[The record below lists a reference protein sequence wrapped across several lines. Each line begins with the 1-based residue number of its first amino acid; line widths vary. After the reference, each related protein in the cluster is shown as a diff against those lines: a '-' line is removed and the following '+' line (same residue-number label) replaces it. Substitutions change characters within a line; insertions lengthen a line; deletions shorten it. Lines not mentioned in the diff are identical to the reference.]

1 MMMKPILDDV
11 KRAYREFANAANK
24 ALKKIRAIR
33 SFVPFALLL
42 FIIPLLLFL
51 PGLSGFP
58 FPSPAALYS
67 DIAISHYPNAIFL
80 RRALL
85 EYGQIPLWSPQI
97 LSGYP
102 FAANPLS
109 GLWYPPGWLALLLP
123 LPLGFNLLVILHL
136 LWGGL
141 GMARLLQSEGLK
153 LPAALLGAVTFVAM
167 PKLFAHYGA
176 GHLTLLYAIPWTPWL
191 LLARRRWQSAPV
203 LALIF
208 LADPRWAAY
217 AGLLWLAHSQF
228 RGAQL
233 NLGSAPKNKSVFI
246 RVYPRLKN
254 LLLQITVAAMLAA
267 PLALPLLEYTRLST
281 RANLTRADIF
291 TQSLPPARL
300 LGLLYP
306 DFGGNH
312 EWMLYFGAGALVLGL
327 AALLFR
333 VGRFWVWVF
342 TAALLFSLGENLP
355 LLPALAHLP
364 GFDLLRVP
372 PRALFI
378 GGIAAAALSAHAAD
392 HLLRG
397 NLDEIRLRRL
407 ALALTGLCAFSGL
420 LVLGIGWLTGQWAPN
435 FLWGLGA
442 LWAVSLWVLAGL
454 RGWLPTPAW
463 IVGLLLL
470 VIFDTGVVNASVLSF
485 RPADAV
491 IPNPAAEFLA
501 AQSGDFRVYSPSY
514 SLPQQSAA
522 FYDLSLADGVDPLQ
536 WRAYAEF
543 MAQASGVPADGYSIT
558 LPPFVADAPARANAN
573 FVPDAAQ
580 LGLLN
585 VRYVAAEF
593 DLAAAGLKLVEQLDQ
608 TRIYENALVLPPA
621 WIDRSEG
628 SADAEIMAY
637 APNRI
642 EVRAAGPGRL
652 ILSEMNYPG
661 WQVWVDGVRAELET
675 CAGVL
680 RAVSLA
686 PGEHSVRFVYRPLS
700 VYLGVLICAIGLV
713 VMANLRY
720 LETRKG

>member
-1 MMMKPILDDV
+1 MNDRKTNRQEERKSSQRTPF
-11 KRAYREFANAANK
+11 ENF
-24 ALKKIRAIR
+24 
-33 SFVPFALLL
+33 FVLLRVLRGKWFLLL
-42 FIIPLLLFL
+42 PLFL
-51 PGLSGFP
+51 FIPGLSGFP
-58 FPSPAALYS
+58 YPSPAALYS
-67 DIAISHYPNAIFL
+67 DITISHYPNAIFF

-109 GLWYPPGWLALLLP
+109 GLWYPPGWLAFLLP
-123 LPLGFNLLVILHL
+123 LPLGFNFLVIVHL

-141 GMARLLQSEGLK
+141 GMTRLLQSEGIK
-153 LPAALLGAVTFVAM
+153 PPAALLGAVTFVAM

-217 AGLLWLAHSQF
+217 AGLLWFAYSQF
-228 RGAQL
+228 WVAPL
-233 NLGSAPKNKSVFI
+233 NMVNAPKNKSVFI
-246 RVYPRLKN
+246 RVYQRLKN
-254 LLLQITVAAMLAA
+254 SLLQIAVAAMLAA

-281 RANLTRADIF
+281 RANLARADIF

-300 LGLLYP
+300 LGLLFP
-306 DFGGNH
+306 AFGGSH

-327 AALLFR
+327 AALIFR
-333 VGRFWVWVF
+333 VGRFWGWVF
-342 TAALLFSLGENLP
+342 AAALLFSLGENLP
-355 LLPALAHLP
+355 LLPALARIP

-378 GGIAAAALSAHAAD
+378 GGIAAAALSAHAVD

-397 NLDEIRLRRL
+397 NLDVTRVRRL
-407 ALALTGLCAFSGL
+407 VLALTGLCAFSGM
-420 LVLGIGWLTGQWAPN
+420 LVLGIGRLTGQWALN
-435 FLWGLGA
+435 FLWGMGA
-442 LWAVSLWVLAGL
+442 LWVVSLWVLAGL
-454 RGWLPTPAW
+454 RSWLPAPAW
-463 IVGLLLL
+463 TVGLLFL
-470 VIFDTGVVNASVLSF
+470 VILDTGAVNASVLSF

-501 AQSGDFRVYSPSY
+501 AQSGDFRIYSPSY

-536 WRAYAEF
+536 LRVYAEF

-558 LPPFVADAPARANAN
+558 VPPFVADAPARANAN
-573 FVPDAAQ
+573 FMPDAAQ

-593 DLAAAGLKLVEQLDQ
+593 DLSAAGLKLVAQFDE
-608 TRIYENALVLPPA
+608 TRIYENALALPPA
-621 WIDRSEG
+621 WIDR
-628 SADAEIMAY
+628 ADGRANTELMAY
-637 APNRI
+637 TPNRI
-642 EVRAAGPGRL
+642 EVRAVGPGWL

-661 WQVWVDGVRAELET
+661 WQVWVDGERAELE
-675 CAGVL
+675 AYADVL
-680 RAVSLA
+680 RAVSLEA
-686 PGEHSVRFVYRPLS
+686 GEHNVRFVYRPLS
-700 VYLGVLICAIGLV
+700 VYLGVLICAIGLL
-713 VMANLRY
+713 VMAKFRY
-720 LETRKG
+720 EEARKV

>member
-1 MMMKPILDDV
+1 MNPRLSAFIQIQL
-11 KRAYREFANAANK
+11 N
-24 ALKKIRAIR
+24 
-33 SFVPFALLL
+33 FVRQKWVLLLPLLL
-42 FIIPLLLFL
+42 FI

-58 FPSPAALYS
+58 YPSPTAIYS

-123 LPLGFNLLVILHL
+123 LPLGFNILVILHL

-153 LPAALLGAVTFVAM
+153 PPAALLGAVAFVAM

-191 LLARRRWQSAPV
+191 LLARRRWQSAPI

-208 LADPRWAAY
+208 LADPRWAAF
-217 AGLLWLAHSQF
+217 AGLLWLAHSQRDGF
-228 RGAQL
+228 ESVR
-233 NLGSAPKNKSVFI
+233 KSFLRNSEFVI
-246 RVYPRLKN
+246 RN
-254 LLLQITVAAMLAA
+254 LLLAAMLAA
-267 PLALPLLEYTRLST
+267 PLALPLLEYTLLST
-281 RANLTRADIF
+281 RANLTSADIF

-306 DFGGNH
+306 DFGGSH
-312 EWMLYFGAGALVLGL
+312 EWMLYFGAGAVVLGL
-327 AALLFR
+327 AALVFR
-333 VGRFWVWVF
+333 VGRFWAWVF
-342 TAALLFSLGENLP
+342 AAALLFSLGENLP
-355 LLPALAHLP
+355 LLPALGHIP

-378 GGIAAAALSAHAAD
+378 AGIAAAAMSAHAVD
-392 HLLRG
+392 YLLRG
-397 NLDEIRLRRL
+397 KLDETRVRRL
-407 ALALTGLCAFSGL
+407 ILTLTGVCAFSGMF
-420 LVLGIGWLTGQWAPN
+420 VLGIGWLTGQWALN

-442 LWAVSLWVLAGL
+442 LWAASLWVLAAL
-454 RGWLPTPAW
+454 RGWLPAPAW
-463 IVGLLLL
+463 TVGLFFL
-470 VIFDTGVVNASVLSF
+470 VVFDTGVVNASALSF

-522 FYDLSLADGVDPLQ
+522 FYDVALADGVDPLQ
-536 WRAYAEF
+536 LQTYAEF
-543 MAQASGVPADGYSIT
+543 MAQASGVPAAGYSVT
-558 LPPFVADAPARANAN
+558 LPPFADDIPARANAS
-573 FVPDAAQ
+573 FVPDAAL

-585 VRYVAAEF
+585 VRYVASAF
-593 DLAAAGLKLVEQLDQ
+593 DLSAAGLKLVEQLGE
-608 TRIYENALVLPPA
+608 TRIYENALALPPA
-621 WIDRSEG
+621 WVEHADGRI
-628 SADAEIMAY
+628 DAEIVADT
-637 APNRI
+637 PNRI

-652 ILSEMNYPG
+652 VLSEVNYPG
-661 WQVWVDGVRAELET
+661 WQVWIDSERTEMET
-675 CAGVL
+675 YAGVL
-680 RAVSLA
+680 RAVSLE
-686 PGEHSVRFVYRPLS
+686 PGEHSVRFAYRPLS
-700 VYLGVLICAIGLV
+700 VYLGLLICVIGLLG
-713 VMANLRY
+713 MANLRY